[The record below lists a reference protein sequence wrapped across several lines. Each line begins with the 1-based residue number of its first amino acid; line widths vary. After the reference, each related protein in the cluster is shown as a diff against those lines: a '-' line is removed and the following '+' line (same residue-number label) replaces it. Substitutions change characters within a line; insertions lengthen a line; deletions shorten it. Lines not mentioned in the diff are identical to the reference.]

1 VRWLPLLLLLSIGCR
16 EPDPV
21 AKPPPPPP
29 ARDAGV
35 AATDD
40 AAPTKLVGVL
50 TAAEQADVGPR
61 TAGKILKVNVAS
73 GDRVALDQVLVE
85 MDPVQQQEERRAA
98 EAALA
103 AASAAARQA
112 KVDLDAARRTVERD
126 TPLAEKGVLAT
137 AELDDAKFEVKRAEA
152 ALSRAYSNQ
161 TAEASRAR
169 TAKDHVTDTEL
180 KAPFAG
186 TVVNRYRDP
195 GNRVEAN
202 TPVLKLV
209 RQGAM
214 VLRFA
219 IPPPL
224 VPQFPAGAKVPATI
238 ETVTG
243 TITATIKHV
252 GAALDAP
259 SGMVFA
265 EAELDNQPGDLRP
278 GLTAWVGAPAPKS
291 QK

>member
-1 VRWLPLLLLLSIGCR
+1 VRWLPLLVLIACR
-16 EPDPV
+16 DPDPV

-29 ARDAGV
+29 PAAHDAGV
-35 AATDD
+35 AE
-40 AAPTKLVGVL
+40 AAPTRLVGVL
-50 TAAEQADVGPR
+50 TASEQADVGPR
-61 TAGKILKVNVAS
+61 TAGKILKVNVAA
-73 GDRVALDQVLVE
+73 GDRVANDQVLVE
-85 MDPVQQQEERRAA
+85 MDPVQQQEELRAA
-98 EAALA
+98 EAALS

-126 TPLAEKGVLAT
+126 TPLVEKGVLAT
-137 AELDDAKFEVKRAEA
+137 AELDDARFEVKRAEA

-161 TAEASRAR
+161 SAEAARAR
-169 TAKDHVTDTEL
+169 TAKDHANDTAL

-202 TPVLKLV
+202 APVLKIV

-214 VLRFA
+214 ILRFA

-224 VPQFPAGAKVPATI
+224 VPQFPTGAKVPATI

-243 TITATIKHV
+243 PITATIKHV
-252 GAALDAP
+252 GAALDAA

-278 GLTAWVGAPAPKS
+278 GLTAWVGAPPTKS

>member
-1 VRWLPLLLLLSIGCR
+1 MRWLPVVLLVACR
-16 EPDPV
+16 DPDPV

-29 ARDAGV
+29 PAHDAGV
-35 AATDD
+35 ASAD
-40 AAPTKLVGVL
+40 AVPARLVGVL
-50 TAAEQADVGPR
+50 TAAEQVDVGPR
-61 TAGKILKVNVAS
+61 TAGKILKVNVAA
-73 GDRVALDQVLVE
+73 GDRVELDQVLVE
-85 MDPVQQQEERRAA
+85 MDPVQLQEELRAA
-98 EAALA
+98 DAALA

-112 KVDLDAARRTVERD
+112 KVDLDDARRKVQTETV
-126 TPLAEKGVLAT
+126 AVAKGISAGEV
-137 AELDDAKFEVKRAEA
+137 LDDAKFAVKRAEA
-152 ALSRAYSNQ
+152 ALARAYSNQ
-161 TAEASRAR
+161 TAEAARAR

-186 TVVNRYRDP
+186 TVANRYRDP

-202 TPVLKLV
+202 AAVLKVV

-214 VLRFA
+214 LLRFA

-224 VPQFPAGAKVPATI
+224 VPQFPVGSKVAATI
-238 ETVTG
+238 ETVPG

-252 GAALDAP
+252 GGALDAA

-265 EAELDNQPGDLRP
+265 EAELDNQPGELRP